1 MKQLI
6 VTGDDFGASVQVNEA
21 IERAHLDGVLNTT
34 CLMVAGAAADDAV
47 QRARRMPSLR
57 VGLHVVLVDGRSLLP
72 PRDIPALVDA
82 DGRFSDRLLRAGL
95 NFSFNP
101 AARRQLEAEIRAQF
115 QAYRATGLPLDHA
128 NGHNHMHLHPTVLG
142 AIIRIGREHGLKAV
156 RVPYEPL
163 LPSWRA
169 MRTDLR
175 GRFGNGVLL
184 APMLG
189 LMRARLHAAGLHCND
204 FVFGLNDTS
213 HMTRDR
219 VLTLLRELPDG
230 VTEMYFHPATS
241 RSPEMPAGAQCQEEL
256 LALTDPQ
263 VAQLVRDAGITMIT
277 FTDLAGAAA

>member
-1 MKQLI
+1 VKRLI
-6 VTGDDFGASVQVNEA
+6 VTGDDFGASIAVNEA
-21 IERAHLDGVLNTT
+21 IERAHLEGVLNTT

-47 QRARRMPSLR
+47 KRAKRMPALR
-57 VGLHVVLVDGRSLLP
+57 VGLHIVLVDGRPLLP
-72 PRDIPALVDA
+72 PGDVLALVDGE
-82 DGRFSDRLLRAGL
+82 GRFANRLAGAGF
-95 NFSFNP
+95 NFFFNP
-101 AARRQLEAEIRAQF
+101 AARRQLDAEIRAQF

-128 NGHNHMHLHPTVLG
+128 NGHNHMHLHPTVLS
-142 AIIRIGREHGLKAV
+142 AIIRIGREHGLRAV

-169 MRTDLR
+169 MRSDL
-175 GRFGNGVLL
+175 GERFGNGVLL
-184 APMLG
+184 APVLG
-189 LMRARLHAAGLHCND
+189 LMRARLHAAGLRCND

-219 VLTLLRELPDG
+219 VLALLRELPDG

-241 RSPEMPAGAQCQEEL
+241 RTPEMPVGAQCHEEL

-263 VAQLVRDAGITMIT
+263 VAQLVRDAGITMTT

>member
-6 VTGDDFGASVQVNEA
+6 ITGDDFGASIAVNEA
-21 IERAHLDGVLNTT
+21 IEHAHLHGVLNTT
-34 CLMVAGAAADDAV
+34 SLMVAGAAVGDAV

-57 VGLHVVLVDGRSLLP
+57 VGLHVVVVDGRPLLP
-72 PRDIPALVDA
+72 AREVPALVDA
-82 DGRFSDRLLRAGL
+82 DGRFSNRLVRAGL
-95 NFSFNP
+95 NFFFNP
-101 AARRQLEAEIRAQF
+101 AAQRQLDAEISAQF
-115 QAYRATGLPLDHA
+115 HAYRETGLPLDHA

-142 AIIRIGREHGLKAV
+142 AIIRMGRDHGLRAV

-189 LMRARLHAAGLHCND
+189 LMRARLHAAGLRCND

-219 VLTLLRELPDG
+219 VLALLRELPDG
-230 VTEMYFHPATS
+230 VSEMYFHPATS
-241 RSPEMPAGAQCQEEL
+241 RSPDMPAGAQCHEEL
-256 LALTDPQ
+256 IALTDPQ
-263 VAQLVRDAGITMIT
+263 VTQLVRDAGIVTTT
-277 FTDLAGAAA
+277 FTALAETAA